1 MSLFILLEATDATL
15 ESRSGWDRWELAGVG
30 WNQQWL
36 RKRERLGG
44 GWKVG
49 LGVGLGRDWDVLVG
63 SSNWSRFGMG
73 EGLKGCVV
81 V

>member
-30 WNQQWL
+30 WNQQWV

-44 GWKVG
+44 VGGGTGSGTGKG
-49 LGVGLGRDWDVLVG
+49 LGCAGRFIKLVSVRNGRGIEGMCDV
-63 SSNWSRFGMG
+63 
-73 EGLKGCVV
+73 
-81 V
+81 